1 MIEGAHRRH
10 LRADTKLQHE
20 GPGGARHVSAFVE
33 QHSILCLQG
42 DHLCVTHF
50 CSYDMR
56 VSGALQRMGHI
67 AHESLRSCSMP
78 LIDGSMR
85 DERAEIQLNLAV
97 IDSEL

>member
-1 MIEGAHRRH
+1 
-10 LRADTKLQHE
+10 
-20 GPGGARHVSAFVE
+20 
-33 QHSILCLQG
+33 
-42 DHLCVTHF
+42 
-50 CSYDMR
+50 MR

-67 AHESLRSCSMP
+67 AHESLRSCSVP